1 MLRKCHINMWISP
14 VALPD
19 FKIVETISN
28 MADLLVSRMFLSQ
41 PRFGIKWLL
50 LLWLWLLVTGAWL
63 RERGR

>member
-19 FKIVETISN
+19 FKIVEIISN